1 MAETPMITAKRM
13 RDSMK
18 KLLTLLLL
26 AALCIGAACTGAS
39 ADRAAYSST
48 QAFIDVLERAGQPY
62 VLDGVDEY
70 GAECL
75 SIEHAGENH
84 GYTAVV
90 LFEDSLEAA
99 SIRVWYIIEYDP
111 AQLMEV
117 VRVCNAL
124 NAGNRFVSF
133 YADESDNTVTASMDL
148 IFRGEDAGAVTAR
161 AVDRLTDTLDRAW
174 PQLLA
179 CTMPAVTA
187 APAPTATPATAVTV
201 RPTAAPTAT
210 PAPTA
215 APQITPAP
223 GNDVAGRT
231 VVITADS
238 ARLRSA
244 PTAAG
249 GYVGTVHR
257 GDSFLCFAEVNG
269 WYAVEY
275 RGRRAYVSMDK
286 AGLE

>member
-1 MAETPMITAKRM
+1 MAGTPATTAKRM
-13 RDSMK
+13 RDPMK

-75 SIEHAGENH
+75 SIEHEGENH

-90 LFEDSLEAA
+90 MFEDSLEAA

-161 AVDRLTDTLDRAW
+161 AVERLTDTLDRAW

-179 CTMPAVTA
+179 CTLPAVTA
-187 APAPTATPATAVTV
+187 APVPTAAP
-201 RPTAAPTAT
+201 APTAT

-215 APQITPAP
+215 APQITPAS